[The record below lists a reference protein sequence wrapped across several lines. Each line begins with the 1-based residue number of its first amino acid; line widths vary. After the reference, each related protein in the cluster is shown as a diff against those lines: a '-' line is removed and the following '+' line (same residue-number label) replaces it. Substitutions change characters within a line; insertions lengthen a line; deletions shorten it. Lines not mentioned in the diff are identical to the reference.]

1 MNIHEADISSAK
13 SGDNHAMIEVLE
25 AHLYHMRAVADLL
38 VVASSDDNPNELNN
52 MTVMTAA
59 QMIEAEASKAMDI
72 LSVWADSKQKGVA
85 A

>member
-1 MNIHEADISSAK
+1 MSIHEADIAK
-13 SGDNHAMIEVLE
+13 ARAGDNHAMVEVLE

-59 QMIEAEASKAMDI
+59 QMIEAEAGKAMDI